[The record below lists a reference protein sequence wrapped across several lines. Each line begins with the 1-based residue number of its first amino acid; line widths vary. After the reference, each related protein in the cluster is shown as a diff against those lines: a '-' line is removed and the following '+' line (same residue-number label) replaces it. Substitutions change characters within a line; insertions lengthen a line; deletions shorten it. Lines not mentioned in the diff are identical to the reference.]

1 LFHEDDF
8 EDEFKGEFTFNDEFS
23 HAINEL
29 IKNEV
34 IGRMQGTVE
43 ELESQTKE
51 NNSLRIKVNE
61 LQRQIRNFD
70 SELKKALK
78 EKELEVKREF
88 FGGFFI
94 GDEVYVRATKGENV
108 DCVKCNAK
116 GTLNVLLEGE
126 EITVECPKCKG
137 RKKEH
142 HWIYQ
147 PKKVKLNHLKVEFS
161 ERGSKY
167 LKYWYGSDNSTE
179 EVYKTEQECQA
190 ICDSKNQK
198 N

>member
-1 LFHEDDF
+1 LFNEDDF
-8 EDEFKGEFTFNDEFS
+8 ENEFAFDDEFS

-34 IGRMQGTVE
+34 IGRMQETVE
-43 ELESQTKE
+43 ELESQTQE

-126 EITVECPKCKG
+126 EITVKCPKCEG
-137 RKKEH
+137 RKRNT
-142 HWIYQ
+142 IGFIN
-147 PKKVKLNHLKVEFS
+147 PK
-161 ERGSKY
+161 R
-167 LKYWYGSDNSTE
+167 
-179 EVYKTEQECQA
+179 
-190 ICDSKNQK
+190 
-198 N
+198 